1 MTNQVKRKVIAAG
14 IAGSNVGPSPGHG
27 RTGVAPSGAAGPAC
41 DPHWREAADIRGR
54 EEPQDAVDAPLAV
67 RENAIMLASP
77 GRTGRVSEV
86 IVRRIKKQI
95 LDGRLAAGQKLPA
108 ERDMA
113 RQFKTSRVS
122 VREAYRSLEEL
133 GLLRIRRGAEGGA
146 FIVKFNHEPVLRSLS
161 LVLGLGKTSHQ
172 ELTEARM
179 LIEPSLARLAAL
191 RAGPDDIARLEQV
204 IVHEEG
210 EAHRESAHF
219 HPTGLQF
226 HRSLADCT
234 RNLPLIVMMNALAD
248 LLADAVSGLDV
259 KARARH
265 RKKNCEYHRLIFN
278 AVRQHDDQAAHNLMV
293 RHVGD
298 IQGRVHRTIRQ
309 QCSTV
314 SVDDELR
321 AAKAVRARRPR
332 VASNGRSR

>member
-1 MTNQVKRKVIAAG
+1 
-14 IAGSNVGPSPGHG
+14 
-27 RTGVAPSGAAGPAC
+27 
-41 DPHWREAADIRGR
+41 
-54 EEPQDAVDAPLAV
+54 
-67 RENAIMLASP
+67 MLASV

-95 LDGRLAAGQKLPA
+95 SEGRLAAGHKLPA

-146 FIVKFNHEPVLRSLS
+146 FIATFNHEPVLRSLS

-179 LIEPSLARLAAL
+179 LIEPPLARLAAL

-204 IVHEEG
+204 LVQEEE

-219 HPTGLQF
+219 RPTGLQF
-226 HRSLADCT
+226 HRSVADCT
-234 RNLPLIVMMNALAD
+234 RNLPLIVLMNALAD
-248 LLADAVSGLDV
+248 LTADSVSGLDV

-265 RKKNCEYHRLIFN
+265 RKKNCEYHRLIFE
-278 AVRQHDDQAAHNLMV
+278 AIRRRDDHAAYTLMV

-298 IQGRVHRTIRQ
+298 IQARVDRTIKRQ
-309 QCSTV
+309 CDTGSAPPRKTG
-314 SVDDELR
+314 R
-321 AAKAVRARRPR
+321 APR
-332 VASNGRSR
+332 TRGSSNGPRM